1 MDGTTR
7 PPHEC
12 PGGSSRASCFSAPTV
27 GRCVAA
33 RAFSLLLVLGLGVWS
48 AALACSEQACE
59 QHFLLQEVREVRLTD
74 GGYLREAS
82 GLTGFGGYLWTV
94 SDKNDAAIYRLDLSS
109 RERVAAARE
118 TPLHISPAIRQ
129 ALSACRSHR
138 GDRLD
143 LEGIAADAGGFFF
156 LLSENYRAILITEVV
171 DPSGPA
177 PRATVK
183 DVLCVPERNLTA
195 NDGLEG
201 LSAFSGGLLTLE
213 EGRGSPTK
221 RLYRCLAPDRHCSP
235 LPFPALDGRT
245 PDISFR
251 DPHGTRLLVL
261 NTAFG
266 LIEHFNKICEVQVG
280 DQTVT
285 ACLLDL
291 DRVKE
296 GAKSRVDLPES
307 FRREGGMNYEGIH
320 FDAATGRLYVIND
333 NNALWNRIIHLNADL
348 EPTLL
353 LIFTLKPPPSP

>member
-1 MDGTTR
+1 
-7 PPHEC
+7 
-12 PGGSSRASCFSAPTV
+12 
-27 GRCVAA
+27 
-33 RAFSLLLVLGLGVWS
+33 LLVGLTVWS
-48 AALACSEQACE
+48 AAVACSEQACE
-59 QHFLLQEVREVRLTD
+59 QHFLLQEVREVRLAD

-138 GDRLD
+138 GDHLD

-177 PRATVK
+177 PRATVN

-201 LSAFSGGLLTLE
+201 LSAFSEGLLTLE
-213 EGRGSPTK
+213 EGKGSPTK

>member
-1 MDGTTR
+1 M
-7 PPHEC
+7 
-12 PGGSSRASCFSAPTV
+12 
-27 GRCVAA
+27 
-33 RAFSLLLVLGLGVWS
+33 GVWS
-48 AALACSEQACE
+48 TALACSEQACE
-59 QHFLLQEVREVRLTD
+59 RHFLLQEVREVRLAE

-94 SDKNDAAIYRLDLSS
+94 SDKNDTTIYRLDLSS
-109 RERVAAARE
+109 RERVAAAQE
-118 TPLHISPAIRQ
+118 IPLHIAPAIRQ

-143 LEGIAADAGGFFF
+143 LEGIAADAGGLFF
-156 LLSENYRAILITEVV
+156 LLSENYRAILITDVD

-183 DVLCVPERNLTA
+183 DVLCVPERNLSA

-201 LSAFSGGLLTLE
+201 LSAFSGGLLALE
-213 EGRGSPTK
+213 EGKGSPTK
-221 RLYRCLAPDRHCSP
+221 RLYRCLAPDRHCSA

-245 PDISFR
+245 PDLSFR

-280 DQTVT
+280 DQAVM
-285 ACLLDL
+285 ACVLDL

-296 GAKSRVDLPES
+296 GAKSRDDVPES

-320 FDAATGRLYVIND
+320 FDAATGRLYIIND
-333 NNALWNRIIHLNADL
+333 NNAVWNRIFHSNVDL
-348 EPTLL
+348 EPTFL
-353 LIFTLKPPPSP
+353 LIFTSTTPP

>member
-1 MDGTTR
+1 MDGTTH

-27 GRCVAA
+27 GRSITVSG
-33 RAFSLLLVLGLGVWS
+33 FSFLVVLGLGVWS

-59 QHFLLQEVREVRLTD
+59 QHFLLQEVREVRLAE

-82 GLTGFGGYLWTV
+82 GLTEFGGYLWTV
-94 SDKNDAAIYRLDLSS
+94 SDKNDTAIYRLDLSS

-118 TPLHISPAIRQ
+118 VPLHIAPAIRQ

-143 LEGIAADAGGFFF
+143 LEGIAADAGGLFF

-171 DPSGPA
+171 DPNGPA
-177 PRATVK
+177 PRAAVK
-183 DVLCVPERNLTA
+183 DVLCVPDRNLTA

-201 LSAFSGGLLTLE
+201 LSAYSGGLLALE
-213 EGRGSPTK
+213 EGKGSPTK
-221 RLYRCLAPDRHCSP
+221 RLYRCLAPDRHCSA

-251 DPHGTRLLVL
+251 DPDGTRLLVL

-280 DQTVT
+280 DQAVM
-285 ACLLDL
+285 ACVLDL
-291 DRVKE
+291 DQVKE

-320 FDAATGRLYVIND
+320 FDAATGRLYIIND
-333 NNALWNRIIHLNADL
+333 NNAVWNRIFHLNADL
-348 EPTLL
+348 EPTFL
-353 LIFTLKPPPSP
+353 LIFTHTTPP